1 VSPKDKNLSLYHKS
15 ASNVLIMLALIV
27 GHRYESILMAICIL
41 QSQHIHSSAETV
53 LSTLCDHVRLNRFFN
68 ASFSIISAE
77 EGVVRRQVTI
87 LGYQFIEHV
96 TQTDLYTLE
105 YYIAGPSPVK
115 NHSAKIKVKP
125 LKAGCQLTYLIHC
138 DAKWWQP
145 TWLLRLLITHD
156 LKKALIKLKA
166 YCDAS

>member
-1 VSPKDKNLSLYHKS
+1 MSLYHKFD
-15 ASNVLIMLALIV
+15 SNVLIILALRV
-27 GHRYESILMAICIL
+27 GHRYETLLMAICIL
-41 QSQHIHSSAETV
+41 QTQHFHSLAETV
-53 LSTLCDHVRLNRFFN
+53 FSILCDHARLNRFFN